1 MIKVYEV
8 KETIQGSDIIGLM
21 YSIQI
26 LIQDI
31 IRLTESKEV
40 VNYEDYAFINT
51 VLIKVERA
59 LRKIHS
65 IIKLN

>member
-8 KETIQGSDIIGLM
+8 KETTAGTKLITNM

-31 IRLTESKEV
+31 IRIIENGDTL
-40 VNYEDYAFINT
+40 DYDDYIFTNT
-51 VLIKVERA
+51 TLAKVERA
-59 LRKIHS
+59 LQKVDKI
-65 IIKLN
+65 LRV